1 MSIKDIF
8 IAKGHTEPLG
18 RLDRLDG
25 RTEPPAEVAQDDAS
39 AKGGPK
45 ASRVVTGGFND
56 IGTVTGL
63 LAAGLAA
70 IDWDGGYSTLTPTR
84 LLFQLDAGGAA

>member
-25 RTEPPAEVAQDDAS
+25 RTEPPAEDFAADARAEVS
-39 AKGGPK
+39 KPKGGR
-45 ASRVVTGGFND
+45 S
-56 IGTVTGL
+56 
-63 LAAGLAA
+63 
-70 IDWDGGYSTLTPTR
+70 
-84 LLFQLDAGGAA
+84 